1 MKIIIAGAGEV
12 GTHLAK
18 MLSSEDQDIM
28 VIDKDAAK
36 LEILDANYNLMTHK
50 GSPISFDAQRES
62 GVQDCNLFIA
72 VTPSETENILACQ
85 IAKKLGAD
93 RTVARIDNYE
103 YLREKNRGFFD
114 DRGVDFLIYP
124 EMLAAHEIM
133 TALERSWARHWFEL
147 HDGQLIL
154 IGVKIRD
161 NAPVTGKKLRD
172 MTSSNH
178 NVHVAAIKR
187 NHETIIPRGDDDI
200 EAGDII
206 YFTTTKDH
214 VKDIR
219 ELCGKKDTAIR
230 RVLVMGGSRIAM
242 RFANLAEDKFK
253 IKLIEIDRRRC
264 DKVAEKCDNIRV
276 VYGDARDIDTLRDQ
290 GIQDFDAFV
299 ALTDSSEA
307 NILTCLS
314 AKELGVEKTV
324 AEVEDIQFISQA
336 ENLNI
341 GTIIN
346 KKLIA
351 SSKIF
356 QILLDADTDTAKCLA
371 LADAEVAEL
380 EVHKGAK
387 VIGTP
392 VYKLK
397 LPRDITLAGMIRDG
411 RGMLISG
418 QTELQAGDHVLVF
431 TLGGAIHK
439 LDKLFY

>member
-124 EMLAAHEIM
+124 ELLAAHEIM

-200 EAGDII
+200 ETGDII

-219 ELCGKKDTAIR
+219 ELCGKKDTVIR

>member
-36 LEILDANYNLMTHK
+36 LEFLDANYNLMTHK
-50 GSPISFDAQRES
+50 GSPISFDAQHES
-62 GVQDCNLFIA
+62 GVDDCDLFIA

-85 IAKKLGAD
+85 IAKKLGAG

-103 YLREKNRGFFD
+103 YLRDANRPFFD
-114 DRGVDFLIYP
+114 DRGVDYLIYP
-124 EMLAAHEIM
+124 ELLAAREIM

-161 NAPVTGKKLRD
+161 NAPVVGKKLREL
-172 MTSSNH
+172 TSSNH

-200 EAGDII
+200 ETGDIL
-206 YFTTTKDH
+206 YFTTTKEH
-214 VKDIR
+214 VADIR
-219 ELCGKKDTAIR
+219 EACGKKDTTIR
-230 RVLVMGGSRIAM
+230 RVLIMGGSRIAM
-242 RFANLAEDKFK
+242 RFANLADDRFK
-253 IKLIEIDRRRC
+253 IKLIEIDRKRC

-356 QILLDADTDTAKCLA
+356 QILLDADTDSSKCLA

-380 EVHKGAK
+380 EVHEGAR
-387 VIGTP
+387 VVGTP

-397 LPRDITLAGMIRDG
+397 LPRDITFAGMIRDG
-411 RGMLISG
+411 KGMLISG
-418 QTELQAGDHVLVF
+418 QTQLQPGDHVLVF

>member
-36 LEILDANYNLMTHK
+36 LEFLDANYNLMTHK
-50 GSPISFDAQRES
+50 GSPISFDAQHES
-62 GVQDCNLFIA
+62 GVDDCDLFIA

-85 IAKKLGAD
+85 IAKKLGAG

-103 YLREKNRGFFD
+103 YLRDANRPFFD

-124 EMLAAHEIM
+124 ELLAAREIM

-161 NAPVTGKKLRD
+161 NAPVVGKKLREL
-172 MTSSNH
+172 TSSNH

-200 EAGDII
+200 ETGDIL
-206 YFTTTKDH
+206 YFTTTKEH
-214 VKDIR
+214 VADIR
-219 ELCGKKDTAIR
+219 EACGKKDTTIR
-230 RVLVMGGSRIAM
+230 RVLIMGGSRIAM
-242 RFANLAEDKFK
+242 RFANLADDRFK
-253 IKLIEIDRRRC
+253 IKLIEIDRKRC

-356 QILLDADTDTAKCLA
+356 QILLDADTDSSKCLA

-380 EVHKGAK
+380 EVHEGAK
-387 VIGTP
+387 VVGTP

-397 LPRDITLAGMIRDG
+397 LPRDITFAGMIRDG
-411 RGMLISG
+411 KGMLISG
-418 QTELQAGDHVLVF
+418 QTQLQPGDHVLVF

>member
-36 LEILDANYNLMTHK
+36 LEFLDANYNLMTHK
-50 GSPISFDAQRES
+50 GSPISFDAQHES
-62 GVQDCNLFIA
+62 GVDDCDLFIA

-85 IAKKLGAD
+85 IAKKLGAG

-103 YLREKNRGFFD
+103 YLRERNRPFFD

-124 EMLAAHEIM
+124 EMLAAREIM

-147 HDGQLIL
+147 HEGQLIL

-161 NAPVTGKKLRD
+161 NAPVVGKKLREL
-172 MTSSNH
+172 TSSNH

-200 EAGDII
+200 ETGDII
-206 YFTTTKDH
+206 YFTTTKEH

-219 ELCGKKDTAIR
+219 QICGKKDTTIR
-230 RVLVMGGSRIAM
+230 KVLIMGGSRIAM
-242 RFANLAEDKFK
+242 RFANLADDKFK
-253 IKLIEIDRRRC
+253 IKLIEIDRNRC

-356 QILLDADTDTAKCLA
+356 QILLDADTDSSKCLA

-380 EVHKGAK
+380 EVHDGAK
-387 VIGTP
+387 VVGTP

-397 LPRDITLAGMIRDG
+397 LPRDITFAGMIRDG
-411 RGMLISG
+411 KGMLISG
-418 QTELQAGDHVLVF
+418 QTQLQPGDHVLVF

>member
-36 LEILDANYNLMTHK
+36 LEFLDANYNLMTHK
-50 GSPISFDAQRES
+50 GSPISFDAQHES
-62 GVQDCNLFIA
+62 GVDDCDLFIA

-85 IAKKLGAD
+85 IAKKLGAG

-103 YLREKNRGFFD
+103 YLRDANRPFFD

-124 EMLAAHEIM
+124 ELLAAREIM

-161 NAPVTGKKLRD
+161 NAPVVGKKLREL
-172 MTSSNH
+172 TSSNH

-200 EAGDII
+200 ETGDIL
-206 YFTTTKDH
+206 YFTTTKEH
-214 VKDIR
+214 VADIR
-219 ELCGKKDTAIR
+219 EACGKKDTTIR
-230 RVLVMGGSRIAM
+230 RVLIMGGSRIAM
-242 RFANLAEDKFK
+242 RFANLADDRFK
-253 IKLIEIDRRRC
+253 IKLIEIDRKRC

-356 QILLDADTDTAKCLA
+356 QILLDADTDSSKCLA

-380 EVHKGAK
+380 EVHEGAR
-387 VIGTP
+387 VVGTP

-397 LPRDITLAGMIRDG
+397 LPRDITFAGMIRDG
-411 RGMLISG
+411 KGMLISG
-418 QTELQAGDHVLVF
+418 QTQLQPGDHVLVF

>member
-36 LEILDANYNLMTHK
+36 LEFLDANYNLMTHK
-50 GSPISFDAQRES
+50 GSPISFDAQHES
-62 GVQDCNLFIA
+62 GVDDCDLFIA

-85 IAKKLGAD
+85 IAKKLGAG

-103 YLREKNRGFFD
+103 YLRDANRPFFD

-124 EMLAAHEIM
+124 ELLAAREIM

-161 NAPVTGKKLRD
+161 NAPVVGKKLREL
-172 MTSSNH
+172 TSSNH

-200 EAGDII
+200 ETGDIL
-206 YFTTTKDH
+206 YFTTTKEH
-214 VKDIR
+214 VADIR
-219 ELCGKKDTAIR
+219 EVCGKKDTTIR
-230 RVLVMGGSRIAM
+230 RVLIMGGSRIAM
-242 RFANLAEDKFK
+242 RFANLADDRFK
-253 IKLIEIDRRRC
+253 IKLIEIDRKRC

-356 QILLDADTDTAKCLA
+356 QILLDADTDSSKCLA

-380 EVHKGAK
+380 EVHEGAR
-387 VIGTP
+387 VVGTP

-397 LPRDITLAGMIRDG
+397 LPRDITFAGMIRDG
-411 RGMLISG
+411 KGMLISG
-418 QTELQAGDHVLVF
+418 QTQLQPGDHVLVF

>member
-62 GVQDCNLFIA
+62 GVVGCDLFIA

-85 IAKKLGAD
+85 IAKKLGAG

-124 EMLAAHEIM
+124 ELLAAHEIM

-161 NAPVTGKKLRD
+161 NAPLTGKKLRD
-172 MTSSNH
+172 MTGSIH

-219 ELCGKKDTAIR
+219 EMCGKKDSVIR

-242 RFANLAEDKFK
+242 RFANLAVDKFK
-253 IKLIEIDRRRC
+253 IKVIEIDRQRC
-264 DKVAEKCDNIRV
+264 DKVAEKCENVRV

-314 AKELGVEKTV
+314 AKELGVEKTI

-387 VIGTP
+387 VVDTP

-397 LPRDITLAGMIRDG
+397 LPRDITFAGMIRDG

-418 QTELQAGDHVLVF
+418 QTELQPGDHVLVF